1 MLLNKEKVA
10 FYAVQKKKYNCVNK
24 PFSQKERWLP
34 NLRQQFT
41 RKSANRR
48 PSSFWAYLTK
58 QITSSY
64 MQVPEDLQV
73 FIVILQVHLQ
83 VPCTIYKYHLRMS
96 IQVWFKCSYKC
107 SFRLIVNLT
116 VIIFLDSSFLGF
128 SNHV

>member
-1 MLLNKEKVA
+1 MPILR
-10 FYAVQKKKYNCVNK
+10 Q
-24 PFSQKERWLP
+24 QKERWMP
-34 NLRQQFT
+34 IASNLLT
-41 RKSANRR
+41 KTANRR

-73 FIVILQVHLQ
+73 FIVNLQVHLQ
-83 VPCTIYKYHLRMS
+83 MS
-96 IQVWFKCSYKC
+96 IQVRFKCSYKC